1 MAALTEAEPKPQGLR
16 KKTTRSIAWS
26 LLGSVGTNVVRIIS
40 LAILGRLLAPHDFG
54 IVATAMTVIVLV
66 QSVRDIGVG
75 GALIQRK
82 NLTQPEIDSAF
93 AFSTWLGLA
102 LTLVMLLAAPLIGA
116 AFDQPRAV
124 PLLRALSVM
133 FALRGVSMVSF
144 ALAQREFGF
153 RNLALIDTSCYA
165 IGSAA
170 TIAFAATGFGP
181 WAIVWGDLLEIALA
195 AMALL
200 WMRPPRF
207 TLRVHWQHMR
217 GLLGFGAAYTVAQL
231 ANVVALQGDN
241 AIVSRRLGGDAL
253 GFYSRAYDMVR
264 IPAMM
269 FTSIVGSVMFPAFA
283 TLQHDRERLGQAFRR
298 ALFATAVIL
307 TPASV
312 GLIVLAPEVIY
323 VVIGPQWTATILPF
337 QIMGATMLFRTSY
350 KIGAIVARAAGDAMR
365 TAITQAIYAVVV
377 IGGAIFAS
385 RWGIAGVATTTAIAV
400 ALNFLMLTTLGLRYT
415 TLTWRGVIGAHRDAA
430 LAGALTLAGAW
441 PTAWW
446 LRSLHA
452 PIAVILVATTLVGSI
467 GPLALAYR
475 GIRTPGSDWHW
486 VWDTLRSGLRGKKKN
501 KVAKAIV
508 HSEEPPATR
517 PPNDQPAVPANDRDT

>member
-1 MAALTEAEPKPQGLR
+1 MVTPTAAEPKPQGLR

-26 LLGSVGTNVVRIIS
+26 LLGSVGTNIVRIVS
-40 LAILGRLLAPHDFG
+40 LAVLGRLLVPGDFG
-54 IVATAMTVIVLV
+54 VVATAMTVFVLV

-75 GALIQRK
+75 GAIIQRK

-93 AFSTWLGLA
+93 AFSTWLGLG
-102 LTLVMLLAAPLIGA
+102 LTLVMWGVAPLIGI
-116 AFDQPRAV
+116 AFNEPRAV
-124 PLLRALSVM
+124 PLLRVLSVM

-153 RNLALIDTSCYA
+153 RNLALIDTGCYA
-165 IGSAA
+165 VGSAA
-170 TIAFAATGFGP
+170 TIAFAASGFGP
-181 WAIVWGDLLEIALA
+181 WSIVWGDLLEVGLA
-195 AMALL
+195 AVALL

-207 TLRVHWQHMR
+207 TLRVHWQHLR

-231 ANVVALQGDN
+231 ANVIALQGDN
-241 AIVSRRLGGDAL
+241 AIVSRSLGRDAL

-307 TPASV
+307 TPASI

-337 QIMGATMLFRTSY
+337 QIMSATMLFRTSY
-350 KIGAIVARAAGDAMR
+350 KIGAIVARAAGDAAR
-365 TAITQAIYAVVV
+365 TALTQAVYAVVV

-385 RWGIAGVATTTAIAV
+385 RWGIAGIATTTAIAV
-400 ALNFLMLTTLGLRYT
+400 ALNFFMLTTLGLRYT
-415 TLTWRGVIGAHRDAA
+415 TLTWRGVLGAHRDAA
-430 LAGALTLAGAW
+430 LIGALTVAGAW

-446 LRSLHA
+446 LRSVHA
-452 PIAVILVATTLVGSI
+452 PVVVILVATTLLGAI
-467 GPLALAYR
+467 GPLAFAHR
-475 GIRTPGSDWHW
+475 GIRKPGSDWHW
-486 VWDTLRSGLRGKKKN
+486 VWDALRTGLRGKKKD
-501 KVAKAIV
+501 KVTKPIV
-508 HSEEPPATR
+508 PIKETVAAEPER
-517 PPNDQPAVPANDRDT
+517 PVDNRQA